1 MRDPGERLRDI
12 IDAIDRIQ
20 IYSVQ
25 GKSAFE
31 GDDRLQVWMVHHLQ
45 IIGEAASRLSRD
57 YQDAHPQVPW
67 AQIVAMRNVLVHDY
81 FGVDTH
87 EVRNVIEQ
95 ELPALKL
102 AVVDIMANG

>member
-31 GDDRLQVWMVHHLQ
+31 ADDLLQVWMVHHLQ

-81 FGVDTH
+81 FGVDTD
-87 EVRNVIEQ
+87 EVWNVIEQ